1 MGQPEADLD
10 KWLRRSTKAS
20 SVPLKATN
28 RATIAALQLLVRGA
42 RRTKTLVTGAGRQDT
57 KRG

>member
-20 SVPLKATN
+20 SVPLKVTD
-28 RATIAALQLLVRGA
+28 RAGIAALQLLVRGA
-42 RRTKTLVTGAGRQDT
+42 RRTKTVVTEAGRQGI